1 MKNREKGIVLPIVLI
16 IMIILGVLGLALI
29 GRMSFDAR
37 AEKISEDR
45 MQAHYLAWSG
55 LLVAKDYLQ
64 QNQTSLVKNS
74 ITYVYGNLNST
85 DSSQAF
91 AISNSIPGS
100 TYNILVKCEIT
111 NDNKVITMT
120 ATGSYN
126 SQSDIIKSTLN
137 LNADGTLTEGEAL
150 QSAADAIADGK
161 PLAIPKVD
169 GNSFLDAR
177 NVSFYDDK
185 GKKTSFIDATG
196 AIKNNVELHSTKT
209 TDSVI
214 YDATV
219 MVNFHQHVSLLS
231 TGAMF
236 FANPVT
242 SLLISNQADLQLVAD
257 FIAFYG
263 DVKIQNNNDQ
273 DATHLYLKTNNSTL
287 TENLLKKGGSSTL
300 KYGLV
305 YFGKNFYTGRDANI
319 PVKEEDNTTNLHGY
333 YFFPDGIKLP
343 SQSASLIPAR
353 EIITSSILSQL
364 HIPGTF
370 QGTQSGSGDNMT
382 YEPPQS

>member
-1 MKNREKGIVLPIVLI
+1 M
-16 IMIILGVLGLALI
+16 
-29 GRMSFDAR
+29 
-37 AEKISEDR
+37 
-45 MQAHYLAWSG
+45 
-55 LLVAKDYLQ
+55 
-64 QNQTSLVKNS
+64 
-74 ITYVYGNLNST
+74 NST
-85 DSSQAF
+85 VNF
-91 AISNSIPGS
+91 
-100 TYNILVKCEIT
+100 T
-111 NDNKVITMT
+111 
-120 ATGSYN
+120 
-126 SQSDIIKSTLN
+126 
-137 LNADGTLTEGEAL
+137 GTLTEGEAL

-161 PLAIPKVD
+161 PLTIPSVD
-169 GNSFLDAR
+169 GKDFLDAR

-185 GKKTSFIDATG
+185 GKQTFFIDATG
-196 AIKNNVELHSTKT
+196 LIKNNVELHSTKT

-236 FANPVT
+236 FANPGT
-242 SLLISNQADLQLVAD
+242 SLLVSNQADLKLAAD

-273 DATHLYLKTNNSTL
+273 DATDMYLKINNSTL
-287 TENLLKKGGSSTL
+287 TENLLKEDGSSTL

-305 YFGKNFYTGRDANI
+305 YFGKNVYTGRDANI
-319 PVKEEDNTTNLHGY
+319 PVKEKDNTTNLHGY

-343 SQSASLIPAR
+343 SQSARLIPVKG
-353 EIITSSILSQL
+353 ITNSILSQL

-370 QGTQSGSGDNMT
+370 QGTQSGSGDSMT